1 VILIVACIVRTHFQI
16 GGYELEFD
24 REATAASYARV
35 HIPGPEACGC
45 AQCRNWIAARDHLLP
60 SEFRDLLS
68 RLGIPTNGE
77 IEVWETPGQSQPHF
91 YGGWYFVVGR
101 ILSGEPGH
109 VFAIAGFAMSFRSDG
124 SFAVCAFE
132 GQEVCELHFHA
143 EVGEFLSEA
152 EYACLPKPKSP

>member
-1 VILIVACIVRTHFQI
+1 VRTHLQI

-24 REATAASYARV
+24 RDATAACYSRIHV
-35 HIPGPEACGC
+35 PGPEACGC
-45 AQCRNWIAARDHLLP
+45 AQCRNWIAAREQVLP
-60 SEFRDLLS
+60 SEFLDLLS

-101 ILSGEPGH
+101 ILNGEPGH
-109 VFAIAGFAMSFRSDG
+109 VFTIAGFEMSFRSTR
-124 SFAVCAFE
+124 SFAISAFE

-152 EYACLPKPKSP
+152 EYACLPKPKIP